1 MGKEIGPM
9 ERTEDEQLNLKI
21 SDEPFKRSHLV
32 TQFLR
37 LAHQSPVLPKQT
49 SVLMTET
56 QASLFFLG

>member
-1 MGKEIGPM
+1 M
-9 ERTEDEQLNLKI
+9 ERTENEQLNLKI